1 MKRWRK
7 LCGAGL
13 VCLCLTG
20 CGRAP
25 EAALPAGSAVPVPAA
40 TQAPIPQSVEIVG
53 PWHLDAARN
62 DLAAFAGSLTLFPG
76 YGEFGAS
83 MEIRSSGQMSWYIG
97 AEGWY
102 GAYTVEGSILR
113 AWLTAGSGQTSRL
126 WEFQLTAEDGVAML
140 AMPYEDMTIHW
151 RYGDREEDEN
161 HAQG

>member
-1 MKRWRK
+1 MKRRMTL
-7 LCGAGL
+7 LCL
-13 VCLCLTG
+13 DLMCLCLTA
-20 CGRAP
+20 CGKAP
-25 EAALPAGSAVPVPAA
+25 EPALPAKINTPAA
-40 TQAPIPQSVEIVG
+40 EATNAPTLQSVEIVG

-62 DLAAFAGSLTLFPG
+62 DLAAFAGSRTLFPG

-113 AWLTAGSGQTSRL
+113 AWLTADSGQTSRL